1 MSVSARRFV
10 SRSGWFR
17 GLGLLALVL
26 GVSASGGTEVQAVSL
41 RTKLA
46 CVNDFRAYCSA
57 HKVGSPELRQ
67 CMNTNGARL
76 SPKCVR
82 ALIADGEISEAE
94 VARRAANMR

>member
-1 MSVSARRFV
+1 MAVSARRFL
-10 SRSGWFR
+10 SESGLFR
-17 GLGLLALVL
+17 GLGLVALLL
-26 GVSASGGTEVQAVSL
+26 GVSGSGGTEAQAVSL

-46 CVNDFRAYCSA
+46 CVNDFRAYCSN
-57 HKVGSPELRQ
+57 HKVGSSELRQ

-76 SPKCVR
+76 SSKCVQ